1 MSASRFWSDSVEA
14 VASKASIARTNA
26 DAGQVVRQS
35 LEAQRASLSGVSVD
49 EESIN
54 LLNYQRQFQGAAQVI
69 STADELLQTLIS
81 II

>member
-1 MSASRFWSDSVEA
+1 
-14 VASKASIARTNA
+14 
-26 DAGQVVRQS
+26 VRQS